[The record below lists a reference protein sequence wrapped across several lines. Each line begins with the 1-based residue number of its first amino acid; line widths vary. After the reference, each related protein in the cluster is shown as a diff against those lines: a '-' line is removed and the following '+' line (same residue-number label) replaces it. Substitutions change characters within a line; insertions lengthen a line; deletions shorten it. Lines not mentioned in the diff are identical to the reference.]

1 MKKSLLGLIVFL
13 SLLTLTSCRNKVTT
27 KELMAN
33 EWAVNSNVD
42 EVVMIVSFSEDTA
55 TFKINTDEHTSTAKN
70 ELEKAGEELGKQ
82 IANKIE
88 YKVKYHLKNNQIR
101 WENEGKEV
109 AYKIKKEKQNLL
121 FTPTK
126 TNNSDNQ
133 TKLVLKPYTKK
144 SIDSSTQKDKTEET
158 SSNYQNVSSETNQ
171 STSSSTTKEPLPQVS
186 LADFIGGWGI
196 PQSDNLFFINA
207 DGTLTS
213 ITQSNVPLQ
222 NVSFSVD
229 ENGNQT
235 MTFLLNNTPRP
246 VTNNNDGTLTVN
258 GQIYTYLGN
267 ITLEQLIER
276 NNQTQQVFEQSEQQ
290 PPQNSDSSEQIQNSK
305 SDQPIY
311 DTVRSGEGGRQ
322 LAERNGLTLE
332 ELLAL
337 NPGIET
343 SVFYPG
349 QSLRIK

>member
-33 EWAVNSNVD
+33 EWTVNSNVD
-42 EVVMIVSFSEDTA
+42 EVIMIVSFSEDTA
-55 TFKINTDEHTSTAKN
+55 TFKINTDERTSTAKN
-70 ELEKAGEELGKQ
+70 DLEKVGEELGKQ

-144 SIDSSTQKDKTEET
+144 SIDSSTQKDKTKET
-158 SSNYQNVSSETNQ
+158 NYQNISSGTIQ
-171 STSSSTTKEPLPQVS
+171 STPSSTTKEPLAQAS

-213 ITQSNVPLQ
+213 TTQSNVPLQ

-235 MTFLLNNTPRP
+235 MTFLLNNTLR
-246 VTNNNDGTLTVN
+246 TLKKNNDGTLTVDE
-258 GQIYTYLGN
+258 QVYTYLGN

-290 PPQNSDSSEQIQNSK
+290 PPQNSDS
-305 SDQPIY
+305 
-311 DTVRSGEGGRQ
+311 GE
-322 LAERNGLTLE
+322 
-332 ELLAL
+332 
-337 NPGIET
+337 
-343 SVFYPG
+343 
-349 QSLRIK
+349 

>member
-42 EVVMIVSFSEDTA
+42 EVIMIVSFSEDTA
-55 TFKINTDEHTSTAKN
+55 TFKINTDERTSTAKN
-70 ELEKAGEELGKQ
+70 DLEKVGEELGKQ

-121 FTPTK
+121 FAPTK

-144 SIDSSTQKDKTEET
+144 SIDSSTQKDKTKET
-158 SSNYQNVSSETNQ
+158 NYQNISSGTIQ
-171 STSSSTTKEPLPQVS
+171 STPSSTTKEPLAQAS

-213 ITQSNVPLQ
+213 TTQSNVPLQ

-235 MTFLLNNTPRP
+235 MTFLLNNTPRI
-246 VTNNNDGTLTVN
+246 VTKNNDGTLTVDE
-258 GQIYTYLGN
+258 QVYTYLGN
-267 ITLEQLIER
+267 ITLEQLIKR
-276 NNQTQQVFEQSEQQ
+276 NNQAQQVFEQSEQQ
-290 PPQNSDSSEQIQNSK
+290 PPQNSDS
-305 SDQPIY
+305 
-311 DTVRSGEGGRQ
+311 GE
-322 LAERNGLTLE
+322 
-332 ELLAL
+332 
-337 NPGIET
+337 
-343 SVFYPG
+343 
-349 QSLRIK
+349 

>member
-13 SLLTLTSCRNKVTT
+13 SLLT
-27 KELMAN
+27 

-70 ELEKAGEELGKQ
+70 DLEKAGEELGKQ

-101 WENEGKEV
+101 WKNEGKEV

-171 STSSSTTKEPLPQVS
+171 STSSSTTKEPQVS

-229 ENGNQT
+229 ENGNQI
-235 MTFLLNNTPRP
+235 MTFLLNNTPRT
-246 VTNNNDGTLTVN
+246 VTKNNDGTLTVN

-290 PPQNSDSSEQIQNSK
+290 PPQNSDSREQIQNSK

-337 NPGIET
+337 NPGIGY
-343 SVFYPG
+343 S
-349 QSLRIK
+349 SWALINSMHII